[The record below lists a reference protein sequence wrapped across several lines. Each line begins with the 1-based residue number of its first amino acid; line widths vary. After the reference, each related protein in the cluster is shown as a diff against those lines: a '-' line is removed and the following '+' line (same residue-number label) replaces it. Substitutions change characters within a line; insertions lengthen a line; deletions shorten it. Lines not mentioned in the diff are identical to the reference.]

1 LAALL
6 LYHRKKTLQKVTVT
20 VMVNDC
26 TTSSISDMLAVF
38 KYYMVKNKSET
49 LWQVPV
55 WSTIRTALQTAIWAC
70 G

>member
-1 LAALL
+1 MELAALL

-49 LWQVPV
+49 L
-55 WSTIRTALQTAIWAC
+55 
-70 G
+70 